1 MQDAITFIFVV
12 GFVIVIIIVVM
23 AVISGK
29 PGPMVQ
35 QALPTRV
42 TRIPPKSVDDP
53 SIEAILSLV
62 LLGVVGF
69 AAYKFIQSGGLRRL
83 NEEIGKLP
91 VNLNGHR
98 TSIAAAIREDSY
110 LEQLLKSA
118 IEKKMREVF
127 EAGRPIESLEN
138 ETPKAAADVAS
149 MLQDA
154 IEARMRREGL

>member
-12 GFVIVIIIVVM
+12 GFVIVIIIMVMGVVG
-23 AVISGK
+23 GK
-29 PGPMVQ
+29 PSQVAKQ
-35 QALPTRV
+35 SRLPRV
-42 TRIPPKSVDDP
+42 TRIPPKSLDAP
-53 SIEAILSLV
+53 PIEGILSLV
-62 LLGVVGF
+62 VLGIMGF

-91 VNLNGHR
+91 VTLNGNR
-98 TSIAAAIREDSY
+98 MSIASAIREDSY

-127 EAGRPIESLEN
+127 EGGRPIESLEN

-149 MLQDA
+149 MLQEA

>member
-1 MQDAITFIFVV
+1 MEVAITFIFVV
-12 GFVIVIIIVVM
+12 GFVIVIVIVI
-23 AVISGK
+23 ANTIGPRPISMSK
-29 PGPMVQ
+29 QSTHPK
-35 QALPTRV
+35 V
-42 TRIPPKSVDDP
+42 TRIPPKSLDP
-53 SIEAILSLV
+53 TPIEGILGLV
-62 LLGVVGF
+62 VMGALGF

-98 TSIAAAIREDSY
+98 TTIASAIREDSY
-110 LEQLLKSA
+110 VEQLLTSA

-149 MLQDA
+149 LLQEA